1 MTDWSDRHER
11 GQLLSDPEM
20 IEAAVLTA
28 GPIDFNFVYKG
39 IPFAAG
45 YGVTPQGAF
54 LTIVGEVGILPY
66 SAQSA
71 TSRRTLLAIMEAAN
85 AAIGRRFR
93 VNAASRIEIRST
105 ITLDQ
110 PINAV
115 NLIVAAAQVLLPA
128 LPYLECIADATR
140 AEPARKG
147 LSGSG
152 R

>member
-1 MTDWSDRHER
+1 MTSWSDRHER

-20 IEAAVLTA
+20 IEAAILTER
-28 GPIDFNFVYKG
+28 PIDFSFVYKG
-39 IPFAAG
+39 IRFAAG
-45 YGVTPQGAF
+45 YGITAQGAF

-66 SAQSA
+66 SAQSS
-71 TSRRTLLAIMEAAN
+71 TLRRTLLAIMEAGN

-93 VNAASRIEIRST
+93 VNQASRIEIHST

-128 LPYLECIADATR
+128 LPYLECIADASGANPPER
-140 AEPARKG
+140 V
-147 LSGSG
+147 SGSG